1 MLKRQEIQASSIAQ
15 LDQATNE
22 LLLRN
27 ANNTV
32 TNSKNIARMANTTGI
47 KIDTLMQVQNTIM
60 NGITEVNETM
70 KASSEQRKQD
80 SAELTKMVSE
90 MKQKGFGG

>member
-1 MLKRQEIQASSIAQ
+1 
-15 LDQATNE
+15 
-22 LLLRN
+22 
-27 ANNTV
+27 
-32 TNSKNIARMANTTGI
+32 MANTTGI

-90 MKQKGFGG
+90 MKQKGFEDKSWQLNWISIRKFSLI